1 MVGCKKLTTVLGANV
16 RPAPVRV
23 TTSLPLEGTPTLGVR
38 ATVMIHPVALRTGL
52 LRVMA
57 RETMESTTAGND
69 AAALAATT
77 APVLSVKA
85 ALALVL
91 ALTAITGAATP
102 DMENDTGCPPLK
114 VPLIKTTV
122 RTEDIMLAVARGE
135 PEAGRLNVTGV
146 ELSAGHAVGLP
157 DKVMRSLPLPTM
169 LAAGV
174 RETDMMTL
182 EPTMT

>member
-38 ATVMIHPVALRTGL
+38 ATVMITPVALRTGL

-57 RETMESTTAGND
+57 RETMESTTAGKD

-77 APVLSVKA
+77 APELSVKA

-102 DMENDTGCPPLK
+102 DMELS
-114 VPLIKTTV
+114 LIH
-122 RTEDIMLAVARGE
+122 I
-135 PEAGRLNVTGV
+135 
-146 ELSAGHAVGLP
+146 
-157 DKVMRSLPLPTM
+157 
-169 LAAGV
+169 
-174 RETDMMTL
+174 
-182 EPTMT
+182 